1 MTEIIAG
8 VVGTLLF
15 FITGWFG
22 WDQIKKHGRAIE
34 QRENAIRERDKAI
47 RQAMQASRPPL
58 TGRDSV
64 SILRRLRDDR
74 RARERLLSSTEHER
88 D

>member
-1 MTEIIAG
+1 LAAIAVTEIIAG

-34 QRENAIRERDKAI
+34 QRENAI
-47 RQAMQASRPPL
+47 
-58 TGRDSV
+58 
-64 SILRRLRDDR
+64 
-74 RARERLLSSTEHER
+74 
-88 D
+88 